1 MVTDLGEVKVLGTQ
15 FNVQSNKE
23 YIEVHCFE
31 GKVRVNGITYKPYK
45 ICELPTRFGCIN
57 YGEGFG
63 ISEWLHLPS
72 PNGGLTYI
80 IDES

>member
-1 MVTDLGEVKVLGTQ
+1 MNMNTIKFLK
-15 FNVQSNKE
+15 
-23 YIEVHCFE
+23 E
-31 GKVRVNGITYKPYK
+31 GKVRINGITYKPYK

>member
-1 MVTDLGEVKVLGTQ
+1 MATD
-15 FNVQSNKE
+15 
-23 YIEVHCFE
+23 
-31 GKVRVNGITYKPYK
+31 ITYKPYK